1 VSELL
6 EYKEL
11 LSELGVGV
19 VVVGVDGSVLDSNRR
34 ARELIWMPAG
44 YAGPINAYDAVHEV
58 LDEHEDAIPLE
69 QLPIVRAFTTG
80 ESVRGVVVGF
90 RVKGAV
96 STPVVWLLMAAHIER
111 DASTGDVTK
120 GICTFVDIT
129 AQRAARTAVSES
141 ERRFRLLAENA
152 ADMIVRARVVP
163 ERRFEYVNPA
173 AERLLGYEPDEFYAD
188 FDLAF
193 RIMHPDDRL
202 EAEGRFEALLENPTD
217 AVRSLMVRMTR
228 RDGTTVWT
236 ELRMVPILDA
246 DRMVAFEGIV
256 RDVTEVKLKEA
267 DLSYRALHDPLTGLP
282 NRLLLLDSLE
292 AALARTRVER
302 GCALAVLYVDLDR
315 FKTVNDNLGHGAG
328 DRVLTTVGIRIADAV
343 RPSDSVARLG
353 GDEFAAVLPGLHDET
368 QAVQVAR
375 RLLEAISVPVPL
387 DEADL
392 VTTASIGLAFTADG
406 AETPAELLRRAD
418 LAMYRA
424 KDRGRA
430 RIESY
435 EGPDSGT
442 DPRQRHG

>member
-6 EYKEL
+6 EYQEL

-19 VVVGVDGSVLDSNRR
+19 VVVGLDGGVLDSNRR
-34 ARELIWMPAG
+34 ARELIWMPPG
-44 YAGPINAYDAVHEV
+44 FTGPINAYDAVHEV
-58 LDEHEDAIPLE
+58 LDEHERAVPLE
-69 QLPIVRAFTTG
+69 QLPIVRAFRSG

-90 RVKGAV
+90 RVKGEAT
-96 STPVVWLLMAAHIER
+96 TPIVWLLMAAHIVR
-111 DASTGDVTK
+111 DPVTGEVTK

-129 AQRAARTAVSES
+129 AQRAARAAVSES

-152 ADMIVRARVVP
+152 ADMILRARVDP

-173 AERLLGYEPDEFYAD
+173 SERLLGYRPDDFYAD

-193 RIMHPDDRL
+193 RIMHADDRRDAEARL
-202 EAEGRFEALLENPTD
+202 EALIQNPTD
-217 AVRSLMVRMTR
+217 EVRSLIVRMVR

-256 RDVTEVKLKEA
+256 RDITDVKVKEA
-267 DLSYRALHDPLTGLP
+267 DLSYQARHDPLTGLP

-292 AALARTRVER
+292 AALTRTRADA
-302 GCALAVLYVDLDR
+302 GALAVLYVDLDR

-353 GDEFAAVLPGLHDET
+353 GDEFAAVLPNLHDESE
-368 QAVQVAR
+368 AVQVAH
-375 RLLEAISVPVPL
+375 RLLDAISVPVPL
-387 DEADL
+387 DQADL
-392 VTTASIGLAFTADG
+392 VTTASIGVAYSADG
-406 AETPAELLRRAD
+406 GETPAELLRRAD

-430 RIESY
+430 RVESY
-435 EGPDSGT
+435 EEPDSGT
-442 DPRQRHG
+442 DPRDRHG